1 MFLSLTGR
9 APLPLSKALRFDTAL
24 AGTPIAPLAERR
36 GAWQPPLPSRYG
48 LGLRSPVHA
57 LLADAEGVWAWAPD
71 DAHAA
76 ATRHASV
83 PAWFEAHPGCDVR
96 LWVAAQLTR
105 SPDRPHALAPHDE
118 AALRSRARQ
127 EFIERHGRVAAAW
140 ALATWKNDAARGVC
154 ALAGIDLGVM
164 NRDASRHG
172 VRVQSV
178 VPWWY
183 HAFLSAK
190 RCVSALNR
198 DEQGH
203 VCVVEGTQLAWIT
216 TARGLLADVQQR
228 CLETASVAALQ
239 AVITAAGVAR
249 HRAGAVPVVLGQG
262 LADGARTRGLTA
274 LVLGRLDGEQPPLWL
289 RPSAREALH

>member
-1 MFLSLTGR
+1 MFLSLTRR
-9 APLPLSKALRFDTAL
+9 APLPFPKALRFDTAVTG
-24 AGTPIAPLAERR
+24 ASDSPVEEPGSTWPSPL
-36 GAWQPPLPSRYG
+36 RYGLG

-57 LLADAEGVWAWAPD
+57 LLADAEGVWAWEPD

-83 PAWFEAHPGCDVR
+83 KAWFETHPGCDAR

-105 SPDRPHALAPHDE
+105 SPDRAHASAHHDE
-118 AALRSRARQ
+118 AALRSRARR
-127 EFIERHGRVAAAW
+127 EFVERHGHVAAAW
-140 ALATWKNDAARGVC
+140 AVATWKNDAARGVC
-154 ALAGIDLGVM
+154 ALAGIDLNVM
-164 NRDASRHG
+164 NQDAGRHG

-183 HAFLSAK
+183 HAFLAAK
-190 RCVSALNR
+190 RCVNALNQA
-198 DEQGH
+198 EQGH
-203 VCVVEGTQLAWIT
+203 VCVVEGAQVAWIT

-228 CLETASVAALQ
+228 SLEAASVGALQ
-239 AVITAAGVAR
+239 AAIAAAAAQRKAPGPA
-249 HRAGAVPVVLGQG
+249 PVVLGQG
-262 LADGARTRGLTA
+262 LVDGASTRGLNA

>member
-9 APLPLSKALRFDTAL
+9 APLPLSKALRFDTAV
-24 AGTPIAPLAERR
+24 AGTPAAPLAERR
-36 GAWQPPLPSRYG
+36 NAWQSPSRNRLG

-83 PAWFEAHPGCDVR
+83 QTWFEAHPGCDVR

-105 SPDRPHALAPHDE
+105 SPDRPHAAAHDDE
-118 AALRSRARQ
+118 AALRSCARQ
-127 EFIERHGRVAAAW
+127 EFIDRHGRVAAAW

-154 ALAGIDLGVM
+154 ALAGIDLNVM

-183 HAFLSAK
+183 HAFLAAK
-190 RCVSALNR
+190 RCVSALNQAER
-198 DEQGH
+198 GQ
-203 VCVVEGTQLAWIT
+203 VCVVEGAHVAWIT
-216 TARGLLADVQQR
+216 TTRGLLADVQQR
-228 CLETASVAALQ
+228 ALETASVGALQ
-239 AVITAAGVAR
+239 TLITEATVRRDGLGTAT
-249 HRAGAVPVVLGQG
+249 VVLGQG
-262 LADGARTRGLTA
+262 LADGASTGGLNA
-274 LVLGRLDGEQPPLWL
+274 LVLGRLDGQQPPLWL
-289 RPSAREALH
+289 RPSAHEALH